1 MGEFTIAANRET
13 LVCIQIEDE
22 EALPN
27 VDDILRVDGVD
38 VFFIGPSDLSQ
49 SMGHPGDP
57 KAPRVAEAIETT
69 LAKIV
74 AAGRTPG
81 MPATADAVQGVLG
94 KGVRYIYTHLPT
106 VLGAGAKAYFK
117 NARQAAAVTT

>member
-1 MGEFTIAANRET
+1 MREFTASANRET

-22 EALPN
+22 AALPN
-27 VDDILRVDGVD
+27 IDEILAIEGID

-57 KAPRVAEAIETT
+57 KAPRVAKAIDET
-69 LAKIV
+69 LAQIV

-81 MPATADAVQGVLG
+81 MPATAEAVQVALA
-94 KGVRYIYTHLPT
+94 KGVRYIYTHLPV
-106 VLGAGAKAYFK
+106 VLGAGAKAYFR
-117 NARQAAAVTT
+117 NAREAAAVKA